1 MLEVQ
6 ELNLV
11 WSDVERVTAEMG
23 AAVQAVSAT
32 QRGAGA
38 QAVKL

>member
-1 MLEVQ
+1 MREVE

-23 AAVQAVSAT
+23 AAVQAVRA
-32 QRGAGA
+32 
-38 QAVKL
+38 